1 MKRKIFNF
9 IATEKD
15 LARYKIKLLELTDR
29 PYSKRLI
36 NKEEDFINYD
46 FSAMTFD
53 DIHECRYAINLFKIS
68 KSRFLLKYENHNY
81 NKSLYNK
88 VLRYAD
94 NISIKEGLIDQFP
107 FKSLSKKKFYKEN
120 GELKKIITKRIAS
133 LKLLLTSA
141 ASIINKEGNVDISY
155 ICKNVYKNIHSIDLK
170 DFDSNLLDEIK
181 SNYINIFNIYN
192 YRKIQV
198 INKTKNTDI
207 LILPILHSGNEKVN
221 SLYIKLMTKSG
232 NRIVLINDKFSNYPI
247 NNSYYK
253 CLKIKRGQVNGVKDI
268 DLGKSIIL
276 CNFSRRD
283 MENNSE
289 NILWLKFVLNK
300 IID

>member
-1 MKRKIFNF
+1 
-9 IATEKD
+9 
-15 LARYKIKLLELTDR
+15 
-29 PYSKRLI
+29 
-36 NKEEDFINYD
+36 
-46 FSAMTFD
+46 
-53 DIHECRYAINLFKIS
+53 
-68 KSRFLLKYENHNY
+68 LKYENHNY

-253 CLKIKRGQVNGVKDI
+253 CLKI
-268 DLGKSIIL
+268 
-276 CNFSRRD
+276 
-283 MENNSE
+283 
-289 NILWLKFVLNK
+289 
-300 IID
+300 